1 MPKRAHLWPSVYQ
14 KTHACT
20 QRKIIYQFDER
31 KQGWLVQKFGLRWL
45 QTVDVIQTELPFL
58 LLTQEDIGKLCLQAS
73 RFRALNVFWFTE
85 VNWPKRLGETPNTTQ
100 YWSNYE
106 LTSKLLNIH
115 FDSVHKTLNIT
126 FCMFPLSKLPDGDD
140 ASFTGCQCRPS
151 TCGLVSINL
160 PWFICKQNITG
171 LTIQLSEFYWGI
183 SGTYLWWVVYL
194 FVCLV
199 MCSWQQVLYQCRNF
213 IA

>member
-1 MPKRAHLWPSVYQ
+1 MWFRQNFLFSSSLK
-14 KTHACT
+14 KT
-20 QRKIIYQFDER
+20 K
-31 KQGWLVQKFGLRWL
+31 
-45 QTVDVIQTELPFL
+45 
-58 LLTQEDIGKLCLQAS
+58 GKLCLQAS
-73 RFRALNVFWFTE
+73 QFCALNAFWFTE
-85 VNWPKRLGETPNTTQ
+85 VNWPKRLGETPNATRC
-100 YWSNYE
+100 WSNYE
-106 LTSKLLNIH
+106 LTSKLLN
-115 FDSVHKTLNIT
+115 VHKTLNIT
-126 FCMFPLSKLPDGDD
+126 LCMFLLSKLPDGDD
-140 ASFTGCQCRPS
+140 ASFTSCQCRPS

-199 MCSWQQVLYQCRNF
+199 MCSWQQVLYQCHNF